1 MIFCYLSAVKLRKRL
16 KFFER
21 GIPVSTVD
29 PDPEP
34 EPAPQPEPGPAP
46 TDRKLEYQINSWG
59 TGYTVNFSVMNTTN
73 SEIRGWKLK
82 LNKNDVKI
90 GSGWCVKVTEEGNYY
105 VITPEDRNATL
116 YVNGGAYFGIQ
127 GSGAI
132 GSTIDY
138 ILE

>member
-73 SEIRGWKLK
+73 SEIRG
-82 LNKNDVKI
+82 
-90 GSGWCVKVTEEGNYY
+90 
-105 VITPEDRNATL
+105 
-116 YVNGGAYFGIQ
+116 
-127 GSGAI
+127 
-132 GSTIDY
+132 
-138 ILE
+138 